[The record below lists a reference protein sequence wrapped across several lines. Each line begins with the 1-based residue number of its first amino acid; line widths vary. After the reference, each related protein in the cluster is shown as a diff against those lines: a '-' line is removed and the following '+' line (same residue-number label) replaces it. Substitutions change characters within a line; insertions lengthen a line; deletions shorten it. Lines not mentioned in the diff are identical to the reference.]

1 MMQNYPYINKED
13 KGKKV
18 YKISHEYLVKT
29 EQYIKADDADQ
40 AFDLWLE
47 HGGIDYNEISDNVMN
62 SDASNVETEYVEALT
77 HGDHEMEYVGTVTN
91 DPADG

>member
-40 AFDLWLE
+40 AFDLWLSLI
-47 HGGIDYNEISDNVMN
+47 HI
-62 SDASNVETEYVEALT
+62 
-77 HGDHEMEYVGTVTN
+77 
-91 DPADG
+91 